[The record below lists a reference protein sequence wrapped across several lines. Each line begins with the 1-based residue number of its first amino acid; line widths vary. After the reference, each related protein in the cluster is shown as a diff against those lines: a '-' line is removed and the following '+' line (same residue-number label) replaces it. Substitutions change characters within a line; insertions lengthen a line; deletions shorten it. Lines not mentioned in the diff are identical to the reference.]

1 MNFVYKKASL
11 ADLEK
16 IWDKNIKAH
25 KGDKRWI
32 KWKNEMI
39 ENNRDSKAATFVII
53 CDGEPIGEGTLLLS
67 PKCRAIR
74 NQKSFVTEKKLLI

>member
-1 MNFVYKKASL
+1 MNFLYRKANL

-32 KWKNEMI
+32 KWKN
-39 ENNRDSKAATFVII
+39 
-53 CDGEPIGEGTLLLS
+53 G
-67 PKCRAIR
+67 
-74 NQKSFVTEKKLLI
+74 